1 MQFRYKAIVKE
12 PLYDEL
18 ELIKNSYWQAKIL
31 ITLIG
36 IPAKTQ
42 KHSI

>member
-18 ELIKNSYWQAKIL
+18 ELIKNSYWQAKNIDNL
-31 ITLIG
+31 NRHIDT
-36 IPAKTQ
+36 
-42 KHSI
+42 S